1 MTNFNRGAVSFKDTV
16 GTLEGN
22 CVLPDSAKHER
33 RLALYLKR
41 AIRLLG
47 PDGVA
52 TIVAREFR
60 HAGYPK
66 HLRRVL

>member
-1 MTNFNRGAVSFKDTV
+1 MGLMDPK
-16 GTLEGN
+16 
-22 CVLPDSAKHER
+22 AKIAEFS
-33 RLALYLKR
+33 RLDRLFQRYVKR

-66 HLRRVL
+66 HLRRHA